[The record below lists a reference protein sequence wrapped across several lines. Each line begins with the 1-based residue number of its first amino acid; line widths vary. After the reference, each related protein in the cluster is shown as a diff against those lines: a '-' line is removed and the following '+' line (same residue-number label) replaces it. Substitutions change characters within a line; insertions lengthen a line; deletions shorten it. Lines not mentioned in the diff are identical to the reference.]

1 MRIAYVTVAFP
12 YGPHEAFFASEVRE
26 LVSLAHE
33 VTVVPTR
40 PVRGLIPYRAFA
52 ADVVRLPLFGLQTF
66 ALAAATFAR
75 RPLQT
80 LRVIGRLLSAHHGA
94 AAKFK
99 NLAVLPKALA
109 VAHEV
114 TRRKV
119 EHVHALWLSTPAT
132 VAYVVSEITGI
143 PWSASAHRFDVF
155 TDNLLREK
163 IESASFVRAISEN
176 TRRLLLERAG
186 DDLSERCKVVHLGV
200 DVPAALAMR
209 RKERTVR
216 LLCPAQLVPK
226 KGHAY
231 LLEALALLRDHG
243 IPFAC
248 DLAGD
253 GPLADDLKQKVDEL
267 GLTASV
273 SMCGNMPHDILLS
286 RLGRSFYDVVVLASV
301 DVDGQPGEG
310 IPVSL
315 MEAMAVGIPC
325 VATRTGGVPELIDDP
340 RCSRVVPQ
348 RDPSALAAAIVE
360 FALDPARRA
369 AMGERAR
376 KRIRDAFDVKT
387 TTMELCEMMGTP

>member
-1 MRIAYVTVAFP
+1 MKIAYITVAFP

-26 LVSLAHE
+26 LVSLAHD
-33 VTVVPTR
+33 VTVIPTR
-40 PVRGLIPYRAFA
+40 PVDGLIPYRAFA
-52 ADVVRLPLFGLQTF
+52 ANVLRLPLFGARTF
-66 ALAAATFAR
+66 ALAAATCVR
-75 RPLQT
+75 QPVRT
-80 LRVIGRLLSAHHGA
+80 LRLILRLLSARHGA
-94 AAKFK
+94 GAKLK

-109 VAHEV
+109 VAWEV
-114 TRRKV
+114 RRRKV

-132 VAYVVSEITGI
+132 VAYVVSELTGI

-163 IESASFVRAISEN
+163 IASASFVRAISEN

-186 DDLSERCKVVHLGV
+186 DDLSDRCKVVHLGV
-200 DVPAALAMR
+200 DVPSALAMR

-231 LLEALALLRDHG
+231 LLDALALLRDHG

-253 GPLADDLKQKVDEL
+253 GPLSEELAAKIGAL

-286 RLGRSFYDVVVLASV
+286 RLERSFYDVVVLASV
-301 DVDGQPGEG
+301 DIDGQPGEG

-360 FALDPARRA
+360 FALDPARRGA
-369 AMGERAR
+369 IGERAR
-376 KRIRDAFDVKT
+376 RRICDAFDVKT
-387 TTMELCEMMGTP
+387 TTLELCEMMGTT

>member
-33 VTVVPTR
+33 VTVIPTR
-40 PVRGLIPYRAFA
+40 PVHGLIPYRAFA
-52 ADVVRLPLFGLQTF
+52 ADVLRLPLFGLRTF
-66 ALAAATFAR
+66 ALAAATFVR
-75 RPLQT
+75 QPLRT
-80 LRVIGRLLSAHHGA
+80 LRVTARLIGARHSGGA
-94 AAKFK
+94 KLK

-109 VAHEV
+109 VAWEARH
-114 TRRKV
+114 RKI
-119 EHVHALWLSTPAT
+119 EHLHALWLSTPAT
-132 VAYVVSEITGI
+132 VAYVVSELTGI

-155 TDNLLREK
+155 TDNLLRDK
-163 IESASFVRAISEN
+163 IESASFVRAISES

-186 DDLSERCKVVHLGV
+186 GDLSERCKVVHLGV

-209 RKERTVR
+209 RKDRTVR
-216 LLCPAQLVPK
+216 LLCAAQLVPK
-226 KGHAY
+226 KGHGY
-231 LLEALALLRDHG
+231 LLDALALLRDHG
-243 IPFAC
+243 IPFGC

-253 GPLADDLKQKVDEL
+253 GPLAGDLKQQIDQL

-286 RLGRSFYDVVVLASV
+286 RLQRSFYDVVVLASV

-369 AMGERAR
+369 AIGERAR
-376 KRIRDAFDVKT
+376 KRICDAFDVKAT
-387 TTMELCEMMGTP
+387 TLELCEMMGTT

>member
-1 MRIAYVTVAFP
+1 
-12 YGPHEAFFASEVRE
+12 YGPHETFFASEVRE
-26 LVSLAHE
+26 LAALHHD
-33 VTVVPTR
+33 VTVIPTR
-40 PVRGLIPYRAFA
+40 PVRGPIPYRGFA
-52 ADVVRLPLFGLQTF
+52 AGVLRLPLFGLQTIAL
-66 ALAAATFAR
+66 ALAAFAR
-75 RPLQT
+75 QPLPT
-80 LRVIGRLLSAHHGA
+80 LRLLAGLLRARHGA
-94 AAKFK
+94 GAKLK
-99 NLAVLPKALA
+99 NLAVFPKALA
-109 VAHEV
+109 VAWEV
-114 TRRKV
+114 RRRKV

-132 VAYVVSEITGI
+132 IAYVVSELTGI

-155 TDNLLREK
+155 TDNLLRDK
-163 IESASFVRAISEN
+163 LESASFVRAISEN

-186 DDLSERCKVVHLGV
+186 GDLSDRCKVVHLGV

-209 RKERTVR
+209 RKDRTVR

-231 LLEALALLRDHG
+231 LLDALALLRDNR

-253 GPLADDLKQKVDEL
+253 GPLGVDLQRKIDQL

-286 RLGRSFYDVVVLASV
+286 RLERSFYDVVVLASV
-301 DVDGQPGEG
+301 DIDGQPGEG

-348 RDPSALAAAIVE
+348 RDPAALAAAIVE

-369 AMGERAR
+369 AIGERAR
-376 KRIRDAFDVKT
+376 KRICAAFDVKT
-387 TTMELCEMMGTP
+387 TTMELCEMMATR